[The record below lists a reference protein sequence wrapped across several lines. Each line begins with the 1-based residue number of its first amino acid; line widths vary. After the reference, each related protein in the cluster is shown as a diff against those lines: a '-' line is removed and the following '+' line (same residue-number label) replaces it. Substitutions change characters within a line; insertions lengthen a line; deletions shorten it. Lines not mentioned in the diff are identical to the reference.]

1 MFYYISFD
9 DIMFKKMDTFIRSNW
24 QKQSMTSKIVKDK
37 EKVVRRVLW
46 IK

>member
-9 DIMFKKMDTFIRSNW
+9 DIMFKKMDTFIRPNW
-24 QKQSMTSKIVKDK
+24 QKKSMTSKIVKDK